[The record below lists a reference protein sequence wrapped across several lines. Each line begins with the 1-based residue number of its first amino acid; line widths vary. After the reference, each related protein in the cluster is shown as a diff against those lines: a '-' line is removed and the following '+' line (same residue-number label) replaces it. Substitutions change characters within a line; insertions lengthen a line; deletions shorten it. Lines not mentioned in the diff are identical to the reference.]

1 MATGGTIPANRTQTV
16 RFYNTCGVVD
26 KDKNVYLSPRFTSN
40 IVIGKK
46 VNVAYLSAL
55 EAVCPPSSA
64 YTDIAISGW
73 SPQDRTLVVR
83 GNIDDFRLVT
93 EEGACL
99 NYLIVTRNV
108 TKGLVTKTYYYGFFI
123 TGVEQSGGSSVRL
136 TLEPDDFTNVFYL
149 HNEYVMTNIGYEPF
163 NDRMKNCHVNR
174 QHYNR
179 VKKDT
184 AYYYLTVHFTSVST
198 GIDTERLMGETVTI
212 EFADLAQT
220 SITGV
225 VVDYDDSEYSDLHEL
240 TLKLRTSYIDDIGE
254 PVSYSM
260 ININGLYYSCD
271 YNTNNIH
278 WQTVTPLL
286 PDNER
291 IFLNQEESFK
301 FKYQYR
307 DYKSPFYFS
316 GHFTRDELDLIKNT
330 DSFSNLAGSMQQKI
344 VKSCIQYLVIEMKS
358 KEKFGFIRAQQNYG
372 DDPTHVDY
380 QRDYAN
386 NVSGLDRACPVVFV
400 PFINIPDM
408 FLKYESSLKT
418 YKFYARLKNS
428 GASDQEIE
436 SASSI
441 YNRLNKNS
449 VADFVYTAYVV
460 SDICLEGVYSINT
473 TNKRVILLVD
483 NEYGTSTNA
492 KGLYPVPLNHTSTTP
507 QINGFIYTYNS
518 YQHYATFYADSW
530 TIPDGISL
538 VLMSS
543 DYNSREFSLDF
554 VDNYNNIKNEYKDP
568 VLEAEPYS
576 FYSLSYL
583 AYEMPFNKNRYY
595 ESYNVRISY
604 YLSVN
609 GATKLSFIPTYIVE
623 NNEYKY
629 YNESLIFTL
638 PANLPLVSDSYATY
652 YYQNQAQMK
661 NQFAVNDYNR
671 GVDLAQH
678 FFLSGPAQVGAT
690 AIKTKSGYGALA
702 QTVVEFAQMADEAID
717 WAQSNKVIEMNQK
730 AKLADMGAKPDVVK
744 QAGSDIFSDLV
755 TGENRLYLNHY
766 TIDEASYNSIAKFLE
781 RFGYQINLYDS
792 LHVMDRVGWNYIKT
806 NSFDWNP
813 DYDIMVEQEE
823 NLIKIFS
830 NGVTLLHNKA
840 YLTSGHNYETIL
852 DS

>member
-40 IVIGKK
+40 SVIGKK
-46 VNVAYLSAL
+46 VNIAYLEAL

-149 HNEYVMTNIGYEPF
+149 HNEYVMNNIGYEPF

-179 VKKDT
+179 V
-184 AYYYLTVHFTSVST
+184 AYGTSSYLLTVPFTSVQS
-198 GIDTERLMGETVTI
+198 GIDTERLMNQDILI
-212 EFADLAQT
+212 EFRGTPLVEISGKVVGFDASEYVSDNKLTLVISTTIYDEIPVPQT
-220 SITGV
+220 YSEFWIEGTGYLC
-225 VVDYDDSEYSDLHEL
+225 DYD
-240 TLKLRTSYIDDIGE
+240 IDDIE
-254 PVSYSM
+254 
-260 ININGLYYSCD
+260 
-271 YNTNNIH
+271 
-278 WQTVTPLL
+278 WETVKPIL
-286 PDNER
+286 PTNER

-316 GHFTRDELDLIKNT
+316 DHFTRDELDLIKNT
-330 DSFSNLAGSMQQKI
+330 DSFSNLAGSLQQKI
-344 VKSCIQYLVIEMKS
+344 IKSCIQYLVIEMKS

-408 FLKYESSLKT
+408 FLKYESSLKA
-418 YKFYARLKNS
+418 YKFYASLKNS
-428 GASDQEIE
+428 GASAQEIE

-441 YNRLNKNS
+441 YNRLNNNS
-449 VADFVYTAYVV
+449 LADFVYTAYVV

-473 TNKRVILLVD
+473 TNKRINLLVD
-483 NEYGTSTNA
+483 NEYGVSTSA
-492 KGLYPVPLNHTSTTP
+492 KGLYPVPLNHTSTSP

-518 YQHYATFYADSW
+518 YQHYATMYADSW

-538 VLMSS
+538 VLMLS

-554 VDNYNNIKNEYKDP
+554 TDNYDNINNEYKDP

-595 ESYNVRISY
+595 ESYNVKISY

-678 FFLSGPAQVGAT
+678 FFISGPNAVGNQAFKRGGWGAIAETVNQVG
-690 AIKTKSGYGALA
+690 
-702 QTVVEFAQMADEAID
+702 QMLDEGVD

-781 RFGYQINLYDS
+781 RFGYQINLYDT

-830 NGVTLLHNKA
+830 KGVTLLHNKA